1 MASPFYL
8 YGTKRLCTEK
18 KKMPEYSI
26 GILRLVRMF
35 LTNLNFTLESG

>member
-26 GILRLVRMF
+26 GILRLV
-35 LTNLNFTLESG
+35 